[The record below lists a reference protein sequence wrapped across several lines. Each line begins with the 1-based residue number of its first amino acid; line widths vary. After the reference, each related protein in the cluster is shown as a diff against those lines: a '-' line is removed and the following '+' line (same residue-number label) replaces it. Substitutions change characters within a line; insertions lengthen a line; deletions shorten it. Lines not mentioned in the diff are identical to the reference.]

1 MLDHPVI
8 LGPLG
13 LLDLLDQQVKEEELG
28 SLVLPVLRLV
38 SR

>member
-1 MLDHPVI
+1 MDHPVI
-8 LGPLG
+8 LGPLD

-28 SLVLPVLRLV
+28 SLVLLVLRLV